1 MEVFDYIMAI
11 LLLLLLVLVIIKFRN
26 IRKAKIKVIITRLN
40 KKSAVIVA
48 LGLLFMIALFVLSSV
63 LFEAD
68 VTGFL
73 EIFYCIL
80 IVLEVN
86 FGCVTPDGIIGEDI
100 KNNGLIPKENYSYR
114 YTFKGMFQT
123 EQLELYMNG
132 AKKPNIY
139 RGNIRNPELVKM
151 LEENYKE
158 YVTEDKSVHNQII
171 KE

>member
-1 MEVFDYIMAI
+1 MEIFDYIMAI

-26 IRKAKIKVIITRLN
+26 IRKAKNKVIITRLD
-40 KKSAVIVA
+40 KKRAVIVV
-48 LGLLFMIALFVLSSV
+48 LGLLFVIASFVLPAV
-63 LFEAD
+63 LFDEAD

-73 EIFYCIL
+73 EVFYCIL
-80 IVLEVN
+80 IVLEAN

-100 KNNGLIPKENYSYR
+100 KNNGLIPKEKCSYR

-123 EQLELYMNG
+123 EQLEIWTEN

-158 YVTEDKSVHNQII
+158 YVENDAECV
-171 KE
+171 

>member
-11 LLLLLLVLVIIKFRN
+11 LLLLLLILVIIKIRN

-40 KKSAVIVA
+40 KIGAVIVV
-48 LGLLFMIALFVLSSV
+48 LGLLFMIALFVLLSV

-73 EIFYCIL
+73 EILYCIL
-80 IVLEVN
+80 IVLERN

-100 KNNGLIPKENYSYR
+100 KNNGLIPKEKCSYR

-123 EQLELYMNG
+123 ELLEIWTEN

-158 YVTEDKSVHNQII
+158 YVTEDKNVFN
-171 KE
+171 